1 MFVMFSNSFFLFWCV
16 HLVDARPG
24 DDFNQTF
31 KYNENLPY
39 QKIETENAFCYT
51 FNKCTICA
59 DAYIV

>member
-39 QKIETENAFCYT
+39 RKSGSTNGMP
-51 FNKCTICA
+51 
-59 DAYIV
+59 